1 MTVDEQL
8 QILRRATT
16 EIISEA
22 DLRKKL
28 ESGRKLR
35 VKLGVDPTAKDV
47 TLGWAVVLR
56 KLRDFQRCGHQAV
69 LVVGDFTAQIGDPS
83 GKSKT
88 RKQLTREEVQVNVDA
103 VLTQFGKILDLQTL
117 EIRYNSEWLGTM
129 GFVDVIRMC
138 AKTTVARIMERDD
151 FTKRWEAHQ
160 PISMHELMY
169 PLCQATDSVALKADV
184 ELGGNDQ
191 KFNNLMG
198 RQLQEAEGQEPQTV
212 VLSPLLVGTDG
223 KEKMS
228 QSLGNYV
235 SIQDTPNDMFGKTM
249 SIPDDL
255 IRNWFELCTDVPM
268 KYVSAL
274 CDNADSLRLN
284 PRDLKRRL
292 ACHIV
297 DLYHPSEPPAEKEL
311 WLEGGLPG
319 LHKDGKV
326 WYQSTNSFVMGT
338 GPNGEE
344 LMGSFGHKAV
354 EADTYFRQTFSKR
367 QQPVEAEEKA
377 IPAELGGEF
386 PLASLIGLLG
396 MTKSNGEARRMIE
409 QGGVSLDGTKVSD
422 AQIKVLRSDV
432 VGKVLRVG
440 KHQFAKLA

>member
-8 QILRRATT
+8 HILRRATT

-88 RKQLTREEVQVNVDA
+88 RKQLTQEEVQVNVDA
-103 VLTQFGKILDLQTL
+103 VLTQFGKILDLETL
-117 EIRYNSEWLGTM
+117 EVRNNSEWLGTM
-129 GFVDVIRMC
+129 SFADVIRMT

-169 PLCQATDSVALKADV
+169 PLCQATDSVELRADV

-198 RQLQEAEGQEPQTV
+198 RQLQEAVGQEPQTV

-235 SIQDTPNDMFGKTM
+235 SIQDSPNDMFGKTM
-249 SIPDDL
+249 SIPDEL
-255 IRNWFELCTDVPM
+255 IQNWFELCTDVPLGEVAEM
-268 KYVSAL
+268 IGEGK
-274 CDNADSLRLN
+274 N
-284 PRDLKRRL
+284 PRDAKIRL
-292 ACHIV
+292 GREIV
-297 DLYHPSEPPAEKEL
+297 ALYHGAEAA
-311 WLEGGLPG
+311 
-319 LHKDGKV
+319 DAAV
-326 WYQSTNSFVMGT
+326 SYFV
-338 GPNGEE
+338 E
-344 LMGSFGHKAV
+344 
-354 EADTYFRQTFSKR
+354 TFSKR
-367 QQPVEAEEKA
+367 QQPVEAPERSVPE
-377 IPAELGGEF
+377 ELGDEF
-386 PLASLIGLLG
+386 PLASLIGALG
-396 MTKSNGEARRMIE
+396 MAKSNSAARDLIK
-409 QGGVSLDGTKVSD
+409 QGGVSLDGEKFSD
-422 AQIKVLRSDV
+422 PMVRVAKSDL
-432 VGKVLRVG
+432 VGKTLRFG
-440 KHQFAKLA
+440 KHQFAKLV

>member
-8 QILRRATT
+8 AILRRGTT

-103 VLTQFGKILDLQTL
+103 VLTQFGKILDLETL
-117 EIRYNSEWLGTM
+117 EIRYNSEWLGAM
-129 GFVDVIRMC
+129 NFADVIRMV

-169 PLCQATDSVALKADV
+169 PLCQATDSVALVADV

-223 KEKMS
+223 TEKMS

-235 SIQDTPNDMFGKTM
+235 SIQEAPNDMFGKTM
-249 SIPDDL
+249 SIPDTL

-268 KYVSAL
+268 TEVDAMLGEGK
-274 CDNADSLRLN
+274 N
-284 PRDLKRRL
+284 PRDAKVRL
-292 ACHIV
+292 GREIV
-297 DLYHPSEPPAEKEL
+297 ALYHGAEAA
-311 WLEGGLPG
+311 
-319 LHKDGKV
+319 DAAV
-326 WYQSTNSFVMGT
+326 SYFV
-338 GPNGEE
+338 E
-344 LMGSFGHKAV
+344 
-354 EADTYFRQTFSKR
+354 TFSKR
-367 QQPVEAEEKA
+367 QQPVDAPERE
-377 IPAELGGEF
+377 IPGELGDEF
-386 PLASLIGLLG
+386 PLATLIGTLG
-396 MTKSNGEARRMIE
+396 MAKSNSAARDLIK
-409 QGGVSLDGTKVSD
+409 QGGVSLDGEKVSD
-422 AQIKVLRSDV
+422 PMVKVARADV
-432 VGKVLRVG
+432 AGKTLRVG
-440 KHQFAKLA
+440 KHQFAKLS

>member
-8 QILRRATT
+8 ALLRRATT

-22 DLRKKL
+22 DLRRKL

-103 VLTQFGKILDLQTL
+103 VLTQFGKILDVETL

-129 GFVDVIRMC
+129 SFADVIRMT

-151 FTKRWEAHQ
+151 FTKRWDAHQ

-169 PLCQATDSVALKADV
+169 PLCQATDSVALRADV

-235 SIQDTPNDMFGKTM
+235 SIQDSPNDMFGKTM

-268 KYVSAL
+268 SEVDGMLGEGK
-274 CDNADSLRLN
+274 N
-284 PRDLKRRL
+284 PRDAKVRL
-292 ACHIV
+292 GREIV
-297 DLYHPSEPPAEKEL
+297 ALYHGDEAA
-311 WLEGGLPG
+311 
-319 LHKDGKV
+319 DGAV
-326 WYQSTNSFVMGT
+326 SYFV
-338 GPNGEE
+338 E
-344 LMGSFGHKAV
+344 
-354 EADTYFRQTFSKR
+354 TFSKR

-377 IPAELGGEF
+377 IPAELGEEF
-386 PLASLIGLLG
+386 LLASLIGALG
-396 MTKSNGEARRMIE
+396 MAKSNSAARDLIK
-409 QGGVSLDGTKVSD
+409 QGGVSLDGERFAD
-422 AQIKVLRSDV
+422 PAGRVLKANV
-432 VGKVLRVG
+432 VGKTLRVG
-440 KHQFAKLA
+440 KHQFARLI